1 MNAPY
6 SFNFKYDPILENPF
20 RSEIDYNKE
29 IDERVRQLQLMKDK
43 YNSTVKQTTQSESLW
58 NKIDNEIKSLND
70 DQRNILFN
78 DKNYI
83 SIDTQL
89 KILVQEALVNS
100 VKNVIENSEI
110 GNKLLT
116 QQLNLIKTNKDK
128 IIAESN
134 RELETFKKFQIA
146 AQANPNLTYKE
157 FCENINNTSEDAIVE
172 PSYYIENDKLIITPG
187 KKGVMVNKDELIN
200 KLVEFLDIKLTN
212 LSKDDQ
218 LVNVFIRPIFSRIIN
233 NNIGKVNQAL
243 SIIADENGMIDADG
257 ILNDMIDNLIISPVK
272 EERGIKIGAGNVEI
286 KIPFINKAIALDKD
300 DINEFKEM
308 LSKIQ
313 Q

>member
-43 YNSTVKQTTQSESLW
+43 YNSTVKQTIQSESLW
-58 NKIDNEIKSLND
+58 NKIDNEIKSFND
-70 DQRNILFN
+70 DQRNILFS

-110 GNKLLT
+110 GNKL
-116 QQLNLIKTNKDK
+116 
-128 IIAESN
+128 
-134 RELETFKKFQIA
+134 
-146 AQANPNLTYKE
+146 
-157 FCENINNTSEDAIVE
+157 
-172 PSYYIENDKLIITPG
+172 
-187 KKGVMVNKDELIN
+187 
-200 KLVEFLDIKLTN
+200 VEFLDIKLTN
-212 LSKDDQ
+212 LSKDNQ

>member
-29 IDERVRQLQLMKDK
+29 I
-43 YNSTVKQTTQSESLW
+43 
-58 NKIDNEIKSLND
+58 
-70 DQRNILFN
+70 
-78 DKNYI
+78 
-83 SIDTQL
+83 
-89 KILVQEALVNS
+89 
-100 VKNVIENSEI
+100 
-110 GNKLLT
+110 
-116 QQLNLIKTNKDK
+116 
-128 IIAESN
+128 
-134 RELETFKKFQIA
+134 
-146 AQANPNLTYKE
+146 
-157 FCENINNTSEDAIVE
+157 
-172 PSYYIENDKLIITPG
+172 
-187 KKGVMVNKDELIN
+187 
-200 KLVEFLDIKLTN
+200 
-212 LSKDDQ
+212 
-218 LVNVFIRPIFSRIIN
+218 NVFIRPIFSRIIN

>member
-6 SFNFKYDPILENPF
+6 SFNFKYDPILENSF

-43 YNSTVKQTTQSESLW
+43 YNSTVKQTIQSESLW

-70 DQRNILFN
+70 DQRNILFS

-157 FCENINNTSEDAIVE
+157 FCENINN
-172 PSYYIENDKLIITPG
+172 K
-187 KKGVMVNKDELIN
+187 
-200 KLVEFLDIKLTN
+200 
-212 LSKDDQ
+212 
-218 LVNVFIRPIFSRIIN
+218 
-233 NNIGKVNQAL
+233 
-243 SIIADENGMIDADG
+243 
-257 ILNDMIDNLIISPVK
+257 
-272 EERGIKIGAGNVEI
+272 
-286 KIPFINKAIALDKD
+286 
-300 DINEFKEM
+300 
-308 LSKIQ
+308 
-313 Q
+313 